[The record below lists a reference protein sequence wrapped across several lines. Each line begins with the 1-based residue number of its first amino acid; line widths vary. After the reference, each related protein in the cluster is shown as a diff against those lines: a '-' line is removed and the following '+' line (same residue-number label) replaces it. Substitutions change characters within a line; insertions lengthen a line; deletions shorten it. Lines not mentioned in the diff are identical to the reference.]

1 MGAKPRK
8 TGSAAKVPKRAAAG
22 SKRAAASKRTAA
34 GSKRA
39 AAGSKGA
46 ATRRVPARR
55 TAGKSARAAGQ
66 TVDAYLAGVTGE
78 LSDLAQRLREVI
90 LSAAPSATE
99 SIKWGQPVYEDGGPV
114 CYFKVATGHITFG
127 FWRGTE
133 IDDPENRLE
142 GEGDRMKHVKLRGP
156 DDLVEDAIADWVRQ
170 AVDLNRQQGDPTRR
184 GARAVTADEESAAEE
199 VEPSQIESIQV
210 VDEAEDESYDRPW
223 NEDR

>member
-1 MGAKPRK
+1 MGAKPKK
-8 TGSAAKVPKRAAAG
+8 TGSAAKVPAKKKRPPA
-22 SKRAAASKRTAA
+22 
-34 GSKRA
+34 
-39 AAGSKGA
+39 
-46 ATRRVPARR
+46 RRVPARR
-55 TAGKSARAAGQ
+55 AATQSGRTAREQ
-66 TVDAYLAGVTGE
+66 TVEAYLAGMTGE
-78 LSDLAQRLREVI
+78 LGDAAAILRQLV
-90 LSAAPSATE
+90 LDAAPTASE
-99 SIKWGQPVYEDGGPV
+99 SIKWGQPVYEENGPF
-114 CYFKVATGHITFG
+114 CYFKVNTDHITFG

>member
-22 SKRAAASKRTAA
+22 SKRAAA

-39 AAGSKGA
+39 AA
-46 ATRRVPARR
+46 RRVPARR
-55 TAGKSARAAGQ
+55 TAGKAARAAGK

-78 LSDLAQRLREVI
+78 LADLAQRLRQVI

-114 CYFKVATGHITFG
+114 CYFKVATSHITFG

-133 IDDPENRLE
+133 IDDPEGRLE
-142 GEGDRMKHVKLRGP
+142 GDGDRMKHIKLRSP
-156 DDLVEDAIADWVRQ
+156 DDLADDAIADWVRQ
-170 AVDLNRQQGDPTRR
+170 AVELNRQQGNPTQR
-184 GARAVTADEESAAEE
+184 GARAVTADEDSAAEE
-199 VEPSQIESIQV
+199 VEPSQIESIQA
-210 VDEAEDESYDRPW
+210 VDDPEDESYDRPW
-223 NEDR
+223 TEDR